1 MRLYCLLQP
10 GMDGND
16 TSASK
21 LLSREKRNP
30 SDSSLAAKEK
40 VANPDNAAT
49 MQLFKTKMCSFHM
62 AGRCGL
68 ANCKFAHGPREL
80 KHAPNL
86 KKTKLCFDFLQG
98 CCSRGDACS
107 FAHCNEDLRVTA
119 GVYKTQMCHFFE
131 SGSCKKG
138 DRCKHAHGARDLRRP
153 SGTSLHCPST
163 EPRIQQSLPLAD
175 LLAEERPDAMS
186 QVSKPVPTI
195 PYSPVSSVVWPGML
209 AVQGH
214 LVGTAPEP
222 SSCSP
227 PLDSQP
233 PPQPYPLAPTSTQ
246 LWVPVPVPTQ
256 LQPQMQPQ
264 MQAQMQAQM
273 QVEFE
278 PQPHPQPQHHQELH
292 ADTAPKSVFRQIDEI
307 LARGQDQVRALR
319 DEYQYSLCQSQF
331 ERI

>member
-1 MRLYCLLQP
+1 
-10 GMDGND
+10 
-16 TSASK
+16 
-21 LLSREKRNP
+21 
-30 SDSSLAAKEK
+30 
-40 VANPDNAAT
+40 
-49 MQLFKTKMCSFHM
+49 
-62 AGRCGL
+62 
-68 ANCKFAHGPREL
+68 
-80 KHAPNL
+80 
-86 KKTKLCFDFLQG
+86 
-98 CCSRGDACS
+98 
-107 FAHCNEDLRVTA
+107 
-119 GVYKTQMCHFFE
+119 
-131 SGSCKKG
+131 
-138 DRCKHAHGARDLRRP
+138 
-153 SGTSLHCPST
+153 
-163 EPRIQQSLPLAD
+163 
-175 LLAEERPDAMS
+175 
-186 QVSKPVPTI
+186 
-195 PYSPVSSVVWPGML
+195 ML

-246 LWVPVPVPTQ
+246 LWVPVPV
-256 LQPQMQPQ
+256 PQ